1 MKRILLVVL
10 FFLGTLNCLAA
21 GEQVYVPGLLAGT
34 LTGNM
39 DKVSPNPGNLG
50 IDPLGPS
57 SSEAAERPPLPP
69 WANYTTVVY
78 TGQFFDEDGYCGFY
92 ENIDDRAMLVVDG
105 IVLLDDLQWNV
116 PTAWVGQL
124 SGGWHDFELRM
135 WNSGGNA
142 GRAGPLGF
150 GYDPTGE
157 ANGSTSYEDY
167 AHPQNS
173 DPFTADVFRTIV
185 QSPVA
190 EAGEDIIADANEKVV
205 LDASLSTDPDGN
217 IVQYTWTALPEEE
230 VLYSGPNSI
239 FETKALGRVEE
250 VIKLTVTDNTTLKAD
265 DTVSIFNRRLE
276 EIELTPGP
284 QGPQGQQGPQGE
296 QGPQGPQGPPGITPE
311 EIAQMQAQIASL
323 QQENAALLQQIQE
336 LQKIVAENSKLL
348 ERLPQLQKGLKE

>member
-1 MKRILLVVL
+1 MERILLVVL
-10 FFLGTLNCLAA
+10 FFISTLNCLAA
-21 GEQVYVPGLLAGT
+21 GEPVYVPGLLAGT

-39 DKVSPNPGNLG
+39 DKVSPNPGNFG

-57 SSEAAERPPLPP
+57 SSEAAGPPQPP

-105 IVLLDDLQWNV
+105 IVLLDDLKWNV

-142 GRAGPLGF
+142 GRVGPLGF
-150 GYDPTGE
+150 GYDPTGA
-157 ANGSTSYEDY
+157 ANGSTEPGYY
-167 AHPQNS
+167 VHPQNS
-173 DPFTADVFRTIV
+173 DTFTADIFRTIV

-190 EAGEDIIADANEKVV
+190 DAGEDIIADANEEVI
-205 LDASLSTDPDGN
+205 LDAGSSYDPDGD

-284 QGPQGQQGPQGE
+284 EGPQGPQGE
-296 QGPQGPQGPPGITPE
+296 QGPQGQQGPPGITPE
-311 EIAQMQAQIASL
+311 EIAQMQAQITGL
-323 QQENAALLQQIQE
+323 QQENAALLQQILE
-336 LQKIVAENSKLL
+336 LQQIVVENRKLL
-348 ERLPQLQKGLKE
+348 ERLPQLQKGLKK